1 MYISPVERIKKIHI
15 WIGKTSKSE
24 EDYESYF
31 DQEEEVSQFA
41 TDIGLDSEYDEDFIG
56 IIPLLPEEKY
66 VSFVLKEETP
76 IHPSEIT
83 SAENKCK
90 ELGIEN
96 ANAVFYLTD
105 SSVVVNESNR
115 KYNDL
120 YYIGVFDSSL

>member
-56 IIPLLPEEKY
+56 IIPLLTEEKP

-76 IHPSEIT
+76 IHPSEINFV
-83 SAENKCK
+83 ENKCR
-90 ELGIEN
+90 ELGIES

-105 SSVVVNESNR
+105 SSVVINESNL

-120 YYIGVFDSSL
+120 YYIGIFDSSF